1 MSKTIE
7 KRIEEYREATK
18 NINELESLKM
28 LKKEVDYLLK
38 TYKPASVR
46 RYLTIYRK
54 GLANHLSVDVRA
66 ILTIP
71 QNLQNK
77 IEKRYTKK
85 VAKRHKKLIS
95 IKNNEVMIQKA
106 VELLESKK
114 WFEIAAG
121 LCLLTG
127 RRATEVLKT
136 AKLTNCD
143 NSQSKAFFKG
153 QLKSKGLDK
162 SKEKYPIYILGDS
175 KNKCKDALK
184 KLRAVLDCKKLSN
197 YETGI
202 KYNSQLNKTVKK
214 YYSKYVKI
222 DGLSSHTLRNV
233 YSVICIKEFKKDYQT
248 RNSFLANILGHGEND
263 VDTANSYQK
272 FYLK

>member
-7 KRIEEYREATK
+7 KRIEAYKEATK
-18 NINELESLKM
+18 STNELESLKM
-28 LKKEVDYLLK
+28 LKKEVEYLLK

-54 GLANHLSVDVRA
+54 GLVNHLSVDVRA

-95 IKNNEVMIQKA
+95 IKKNEVMIQKA
-106 VELLESKK
+106 VELLESEK

-143 NSQSKAFFKG
+143 NSQSKAFFRG

-162 SKEKYPIYILGDS
+162 SREKYPIYILGES

-184 KLRAVLDCKKLSN
+184 RLRKILDCKSLSN
-197 YETGI
+197 EQTTK
-202 KYNSQLNKTVKK
+202 KYNSQLNNTTRKHFGK
-214 YYSKYVKI
+214 SI
-222 DGLSSHTLRNV
+222 DGCTAHDLRKA
-233 YSVICIKEFKKDYQT
+233 YAAICTKKFKDEDQT
-248 RNSFLANILGHGEND
+248 NNSFLAELMGHSPDDLN
-263 VDTANSYQK
+263 TANSYQK